1 MRARG
6 CNVGL
11 LCRIVTLV
19 ALAAATVPEQSL
31 ARTSRAAGRHRL
43 HHHLDRH
50 VARQSFRLRLPAADD
65 FSNARADR
73 WDVAIA
79 TPASVGDDPRTS
91 IDYRLARRGPVGSVG
106 LLRPGDPR
114 AVPPAYVGPAA
125 SLRRGYPEVTA
136 GAKLSYPF

>member
-11 LCRIVTLV
+11 LCRVATLV
-19 ALAAATVPEQSL
+19 VVATTTVPEQSL
-31 ARTSRAAGRHRL
+31 ARASRAAAHHRF
-43 HHHLDRH
+43 HHHLERH
-50 VARQSFRLRLPAADD
+50 AARLPLRLRLPAADD
-65 FSNARADR
+65 FSNARADDR
-73 WDVAIA
+73 QVVIA

-91 IDYRLARRGPVGSVG
+91 IDYRLTRQGPVGSVG
-106 LLRPGDPR
+106 LLRPGEPR